1 MADKKVTFLV
11 TQKGA
16 EKTANQLS
24 KTDLSMKNIA
34 ESAGKAS
41 LALVGIGY
49 AAKQAF
55 DFGRQGAVLDQTRE
69 SFDRMNRSV
78 FQIPDLLERM
88 RAAVNNTIK
97 DVDLMSG
104 LLTLTAGATNELS
117 REFAKASPQLL
128 EIAKAAAKLNPTLGD
143 TAFLYQ
149 SIATGIKRTSPLIL
163 DNLGIVVKIGEANE
177 EYAKSLGKT
186 AEQLSSVEQQQAL
199 LNAVLK
205 SGDTIIRQ
213 VGGSTDSATDSFDR
227 LSVQIETLI
236 DKAKTT
242 TGNIFSPLL
251 EGFNALD
258 KWLTEDTASNPI
270 LRGLGNLLLWDRAI
284 NDIGKSLSQLMISP
298 PMVEQLKMFDNRN
311 LNIGSNVRERVL
323 FPQLEV
329 PPEIEVIDDINDE
342 ILGTIGLIP
351 RLNEAISKLELEKN
365 FSESRSRIYE
375 INVELKELRKQLDEL
390 DKIPIPEFLDTTTA
404 RGLELRTPRMNIPK
418 SLTGVSVPERT
429 PITIS
434 RQELEEEFA
443 LVKTVAD
450 SAAATIGNAFENM
463 WAEVFDKANNL
474 FDQFMRRVLSALTD
488 LAARQ
493 LATSIF
499 NLGVNLITGG
509 GGGAVAGAIEGMPSP
524 LAPQKGGGTI
534 IVQIGNEP
542 IERQVYNSL
551 PSASNRAKRLRV

>member
-16 EKTANQLS
+16 EQTANQLN

-55 DFGRQGAVLDQTRE
+55 DFGRQGAVLEQTRE
-69 SFDRMNRSV
+69 SFNRMNQSI
-78 FQIPDLLERM
+78 FKIPDLLMRM
-88 RAAVNNTIK
+88 REAVNNTIK

-104 LLTLTAGATNELS
+104 LLTLTAGATDELS

-270 LRGLGNLLLWDRAI
+270 LRGLGNLLLWERAI
-284 NDIGKSLSQLMISP
+284 NDIGKSLAQLTISP

-311 LNIGSNVRERVL
+311 LNIGSNVGERVL
-323 FPQLEV
+323 FPQLET
-329 PPEIEVIDDINDE
+329 PPEIEIIDDINDE
-342 ILGTIGLIP
+342 ILDTIGLIP
-351 RLNEAISKLELEKN
+351 RLNEAISKLEMEKG
-365 FSESRSRIYE
+365 FTESRSRIYE
-375 INVELKELRKQLDEL
+375 INKELKELRKQLDEL
-390 DKIPIPEFLDTTTA
+390 NRIPIPEFLDTTIA
-404 RGLELRTPRMNIPK
+404 RGLELRTPRMNVPK
-418 SLTGVSVPERT
+418 SLSGVNVPERT

-443 LVKTVAD
+443 VVKTVAD
-450 SAAATIGNAFENM
+450 SAAATIGNAFNNM
-463 WAEVFDKANNL
+463 WAEVFNKANNL
-474 FDQFMRRVLSALTD
+474 FDQFMRSVLSALTD
-488 LAARQ
+488 LAARK
-493 LATSIF
+493 LATSLFSAIV
-499 NLGVNLITGG
+499 GVLTGG
-509 GGGAVAGAIEGMPSP
+509 VGGGVIEGMLSP

-542 IERQVYNSL
+542 IKRQVYNSL